1 MLNGFQKHC
10 LWSGRREWWTRLL
23 KLDPNPSM
31 KDSQL
36 KAETMLST
44 EKKSLQ
50 VTHQMDKARLNV
62 TLFFPFNQ

>member
-10 LWSGRREWWTRLL
+10 LCSGRREWWTRLL

-31 KDSQL
+31 KDSKL

-44 EKKSLQ
+44 EKKS
-50 VTHQMDKARLNV
+50 
-62 TLFFPFNQ
+62 